1 MDIQDYFAL
10 LIGFMCGVSVA
21 TLVTVF
27 INGCKLDEIDNKV
40 RRLERILNEL
50 KKK

>member
-1 MDIQDYFAL
+1 MDVQEYFAL
-10 LIGFMCGVSVA
+10 LIGFICGVSVA

-40 RRLERILNEL
+40 KRIERILNQL
-50 KKK
+50 KNK